1 MYLLAIH
8 KAMNRIDRLTAILL
22 LLQAKPRTS
31 EEIAQQ
37 FEVSKR
43 TILRDVQALC
53 EMGVPIIARE
63 GAGGGYSLP
72 LDYVLAPLRLSAH
85 EAFLLLLSLD
95 TIARL
100 SEAPFAQER
109 VSLIAKLRTLLPQQQ
124 IEDVEHLLAT
134 VSVDIPRRAQRAPF
148 LDQIIAAAGR
158 QQWLQVTYQSAE
170 RVSTL
175 HIMPRQ
181 VSTQNG
187 LWYCRAY
194 AYERQEERVF
204 RVDRFRALAPA
215 TAELP
220 PAPPDIARPYG
231 HESHPEVVVSLTAWG
246 VAYVESE
253 PQLGQQIVPL
263 PDGAGRLAFRCPPSE
278 LDWFARYFAG
288 LGAEATVHGPLEL
301 RQSIQRLAQELLR
314 QYE

>member
-1 MYLLAIH
+1 
-8 KAMNRIDRLTAILL
+8 MNRIDRLTAILL

-31 EEIAQQ
+31 EEIAKQ

-72 LDYVLAPLRLSAH
+72 LDYVLAPLRLNPH

-95 TIARL
+95 AIAGL

-109 VSLIAKLRTLLPQQQ
+109 VSLIAKLRMLLPQQQ
-124 IEDVEHLLAT
+124 LEHVEHLLAT

-148 LDQIIAAAGR
+148 LDQIIVAAGR
-158 QQWLQVTYQSAE
+158 EQWLQVTYKSAE

-187 LWYCRAY
+187 FWYCRAY
-194 AYERQEERVF
+194 AHERQEERVF
-204 RVDRFRALAPA
+204 RVDRIRALAPA

-220 PAPPDIARPYG
+220 ATPPDTTRPYG
-231 HESHPEVVVSLTAWG
+231 HESHPEVLVNLTAWG

-253 PQLGQQIVPL
+253 PQLGQYIMRL

-288 LGAEATVHGPLEL
+288 LGAEATVLGPPEL
-301 RQSIQRLAQELLR
+301 RQGIRLLAQQLLQ
-314 QYE
+314 QYD

>member
-1 MYLLAIH
+1 
-8 KAMNRIDRLTAILL
+8 MNRIDRLTAILL

-31 EEIAQQ
+31 EEIAQR
-37 FEVSKR
+37 FEVSRR

-53 EMGVPIIARE
+53 EIGVPIIARE

-72 LDYVLAPLRLSAH
+72 LDFVLAPLRLNAH

-95 TIARL
+95 TIAGL

-109 VSLIAKLRTLLPQQQ
+109 VSLIAKLRALLPQQQ

-134 VSVDIPRRAQRAPF
+134 VSVDIPRRTQRAPF
-148 LDQIIAAAGR
+148 LDQLIAAADG
-158 QQWLQVTYQSAE
+158 QQWLQITYQSAE
-170 RVSTL
+170 NISTL

-181 VSTQNG
+181 ISTQNG
-187 LWYCRAY
+187 FWYCRAY
-194 AYERQEERVF
+194 AYERQEERIY
-204 RVDRFRALAPA
+204 RADRIRALAPA
-215 TAELP
+215 MAELP
-220 PAPPDIARPYG
+220 PAPPEAARPYG
-231 HESHPEVVVSLTAWG
+231 HESHPEVLVSLTAKG
-246 VAYVESE
+246 LAYVESE
-253 PQLGQQIVPL
+253 PQLGQQIARL

-288 LGAEATVHGPLEL
+288 FGADATVLGPPEL
-301 RQSIQRLAQELLR
+301 CQSIRGLAQQLLR

>member
-1 MYLLAIH
+1 
-8 KAMNRIDRLTAILL
+8 MNRIDRLTAILL

-72 LDYVLAPLRLSAH
+72 LDYVLAPLRLNAH

-109 VSLIAKLRTLLPQQQ
+109 VSLIAKLRALLPQQQ

-134 VSVDIPRRAQRAPF
+134 VTVDIPRRAQRAPF
-148 LDQIIAAAGR
+148 LDQLIAAASGK
-158 QQWLQVTYQSAE
+158 QWLEITYQSAD
-170 RVSTL
+170 RVSML

-181 VSTQNG
+181 ISTQNG
-187 LWYCRAY
+187 FWYCRAY
-194 AYERQEERVF
+194 AYEQQEERTY
-204 RVDRFRALAPA
+204 RVDRIRALALP

-220 PAPPDIARPYG
+220 PASLEAPRPYA
-231 HESHPEVVVSLTAWG
+231 HESHPEVLVSLTVRG
-246 VAYVESE
+246 VAYAESE
-253 PQLGQQIVPL
+253 PQLGQQIVRL

-288 LGAEATVHGPLEL
+288 LGADATVQGPPEL
-301 RQSIQRLAQELLR
+301 RQSIRRLAQQLLL

>member
-1 MYLLAIH
+1 
-8 KAMNRIDRLTAILL
+8 MNRIDRLTAILL

-53 EMGVPIIARE
+53 EIGVPIIARE
-63 GAGGGYSLP
+63 GVGGGYSLP
-72 LDYVLAPLRLSAH
+72 LDYVLAPLRLNPH

-95 TIARL
+95 AIARL
-100 SEAPFAQER
+100 TEAPFAQER
-109 VSLIAKLRTLLPQQQ
+109 VSLMAKLRAILPRQQ
-124 IEDVEHLLAT
+124 IDDVEQLLAT
-134 VSVDIPRRAQRAPF
+134 VSVDVPRRSQRAPF
-148 LDQIIAAAGR
+148 LDQLIAAASR
-158 QQWLQVTYQSAE
+158 QQWLQITYQSAE
-170 RVSTL
+170 RVSML

-181 VSTQNG
+181 ISSQNG
-187 LWYCRAY
+187 FWYCHAY
-194 AYERQEERVF
+194 AYERQEERIY
-204 RVDRFRALAPA
+204 RIDRIRALAPA

-220 PAPPDIARPYG
+220 PAPPKAARPYN
-231 HESHPEVVVSLTAWG
+231 HESHPEVLVSLTARG

-253 PQLGQQIVPL
+253 PQLGQQIVRL

-288 LGAEATVHGPLEL
+288 LGAEATVHGPPEL
-301 RQSIQRLAQELLR
+301 RQSIRRLAHQLLGE
-314 QYE
+314 YE

>member
-1 MYLLAIH
+1 
-8 KAMNRIDRLTAILL
+8 MNRIDRLTAILL

-72 LDYVLAPLRLSAH
+72 LDYVLAPLRLTAH

-95 TIARL
+95 TLARL
-100 SEAPFAQER
+100 SEAPFAHER
-109 VSLIAKLRTLLPQQQ
+109 VSLIAKLRALLPRHQ
-124 IEDVEHLLAT
+124 IEDVEHLLAS

-148 LDQIIAAAGR
+148 LDRLIAAAGR
-158 QQWLQVTYQSAE
+158 QQWLEITYQSAE

-175 HIMPRQ
+175 HIVPRQ
-181 VSTQNG
+181 ISTQNG
-187 LWYCRAY
+187 FWYCRAY
-194 AYERQEERVF
+194 THERQQERTY
-204 RVDRFRALAPA
+204 RVDRIQALARA

-220 PAPPDIARPYG
+220 PPPPRTGLPYT
-231 HESHPEVVVSLTAWG
+231 HESHPEVAVSLTARG

-253 PQLGQQIVPL
+253 PQLGQQIARL

-288 LGAEATVHGPLEL
+288 LGADATVHGPPEL
-301 RQSIQRLAQELLR
+301 RQRIRRLAEQLLR
-314 QYE
+314 QYT